1 MPPAPLTT
9 ASVRYWSDFSR
20 VYYHPRSAVQIGE
33 FELESGLQPFESY
46 GLGRELFR
54 NLNREHDLLDRDFR
68 LFAEEC
74 DCLQGIQLLTSSDNG
89 WAGFAGEYVAE
100 LRDEYGKAGICTWAL
115 ERTDRVVRVSFPL
128 SLSLLSSAFS
138 HFRIFASLHF
148 RIFTISRFRISA
160 FFCISAFLHFCIFAF
175 SHFRIF

>member
-1 MPPAPLTT
+1 MPPAPLTA
-9 ASVRYWSDFSR
+9 ASVRYWSDFNR

-33 FELESGLQPFESY
+33 FELDSGLQPFEGY

-54 NLNREHDLLDRDFR
+54 ELNREHDLLDRDFR

-74 DCLQGIQLLTSSDNG
+74 DCLQGIQLLTSSDDG

-115 ERTDRVVRVSFPL
+115 ERAERVVRVGFLSRPHPFLTL
-128 SLSLLSSAFS
+128 SLFWCTRASFSSDIHVSMFYL
-138 HFRIFASLHF
+138 ILCQASE
-148 RIFTISRFRISA
+148 TSGA
-160 FFCISAFLHFCIFAF
+160 Y
-175 SHFRIF
+175 